1 MITGHIIVIDDDI
14 AVLESLVSLLTLAGH
29 RVTGFDS
36 AAAFLREAPDLSAA
50 CLVTDIRLPDID
62 GLSLI
67 QRLGSVGFRGVPV
80 IVISGHADVAIA
92 VSAMQLGA
100 TTVLE
105 KPFAPTRLLEAIS
118 DAIAGAS
125 RSSTSAEIAVI
136 RRHYDDLTD
145 RERQVMGHLV
155 AGSSSKVAAKALG
168 ISPRTVDVFRAKILH
183 KMAAPNIAA
192 VASRLA
198 VAGLP
203 LLDPS
208 SSQTDP

>member
-1 MITGHIIVIDDDI
+1 MITGHIIVIDDDP

-36 AAAFLREAPDLSAA
+36 AVTFLNEADTLRAS
-50 CLVTDIRLPDID
+50 CLVTDIRLPQVD

-67 QRLGSVGFRGVPV
+67 QRLAEVGFRGVPV
-80 IVISGHADVAIA
+80 IVISGHADVPIA

-105 KPFAPTRLLEAIS
+105 KPFPPTRLLEAIS
-118 DAIAGAS
+118 DAVAGAS
-125 RSSTSAEIAVI
+125 RASGNPEVAAI
-136 RRHYDDLTD
+136 RRHYDDLTE
-145 RERQVMGHLV
+145 REREVMGHLV

-198 VAGLP
+198 LAGLP
-203 LLDPS
+203 LTPPS
-208 SSQTDP
+208 A